1 MKKLLLLIIV
11 SLIAGSC
18 RYKPFV
24 KYYFP
29 NKKEGFPRFS
39 KLDYLQ
45 GETNNLR
52 AYDITT
58 YDWYVKVDPE
68 KERIAGLMTI
78 EFEMEMQQDSILI
91 DLHSKLKVDNIESS
105 FPIKNWKHRKDLLYI
120 VYSEP
125 VEKGVTGSINIA
137 YHGKPA
143 NISNEGPIQWRTD
156 SNGNPWIS
164 TQTEGIGA
172 HYMMPCKELLYD
184 EPEQCFIRVEVPGSL
199 VVAANGT
206 LDSVTTKGENRVYHH
221 SVLNPINIY
230 NISFNIGDYEKI
242 TFPYTDIN
250 GEEQEI
256 QVFALSHQI
265 DTARSFYSQA
275 PLHVKELEKLYG
287 SFPWW
292 RDGCKIVQTTLGG
305 SAMEHQS
312 AISMGS
318 YFYNDY
324 APPKYSLKVNTTL
337 IHELAHEWWGN
348 LLTGNDYCDM
358 WLHEGLA
365 TYAEALVIE
374 QLYQPNYY
382 GHYMWLLSLNVANE
396 RPILKPCG
404 VRYNSW
410 VSPKDGDIYYKG
422 ALLLHTLRMQIGD
435 DEAFFSILKGALT
448 TFAKQNITTGT
459 FINYFNEMSKK
470 DYSPLFEVYLEEK
483 SPPVLLYSYDSTQS
497 TLSFKWKT
505 GFPDNFPFKVVATL
519 SNDKIALTPT
529 NSLQQIE
536 MKSMPIFKIGDFGY
550 VLTEELE

>member
-1 MKKLLLLIIV
+1 
-11 SLIAGSC
+11 
-18 RYKPFV
+18 V

-45 GETNNLR
+45 GETNHLR

-68 KERIAGLMTI
+68 EEGIAGTMRIDLQ
-78 EFEMEMQQDSILI
+78 MEMQQDTILI
-91 DLHSKLKVDNIESS
+91 DLQRKLKIDDIEST
-105 FPIKNWKHRKDLLYI
+105 FPVKNWKHSKDLLYI
-120 VYSEP
+120 VFSEA
-125 VEKGVTGSINIA
+125 VAKGATGSIKIA
-137 YHGKPA
+137 YRGKPA
-143 NISNEGPIQWRTD
+143 NMSNEGPIQWRTD

-199 VVAANGT
+199 VVVANGT
-206 LDSVTTKGENRVYHH
+206 LDSVSTKGENRIYHH

-230 NISFNIGDYEKI
+230 NISFNIGNYDKF
-242 TFPYTDIN
+242 TLPYTDIQDR
-250 GEEQEI
+250 EQEI
-256 QVFALSHQI
+256 QVYALSHMM
-265 DTARSFYSQA
+265 DTAYSIYSQTT
-275 PLHVKELEKLYG
+275 LHVKELEKLFG
-287 SFPWW
+287 TFPWW
-292 RDGCKIVQTTLGG
+292 QDGCKIVQTTLGG

-318 YFYNDY
+318 HFYNDY
-324 APPKYSLKVNTTL
+324 APPAYSLKVNTTL

-358 WLHEGLA
+358 WLHEGFA

-422 ALLLHTLRMQIGD
+422 ALLLHTLRMQMDD

-448 TFAKQNITTGT
+448 RFAKQNITTDT
-459 FINYFNEMSKK
+459 FIDYFNEMSK
-470 DYSPLFEVYLEEK
+470 
-483 SPPVLLYSYDSTQS
+483 
-497 TLSFKWKT
+497 
-505 GFPDNFPFKVVATL
+505 
-519 SNDKIALTPT
+519 
-529 NSLQQIE
+529 
-536 MKSMPIFKIGDFGY
+536 
-550 VLTEELE
+550 